1 MKKNSPLILLALVPL
16 LVIMSCTTPSNE
28 NGEQEVVEK
37 IEGTPY
43 SNDAVGWSVTVPDGW
58 EVMSKNQLDEN
69 MKNGQ
74 DLIAESSTINLDYEG
89 LTHLINFQ
97 KDPYNQF
104 LSSMEPFDL
113 DYEGEWEE
121 NNKLVYDFLYETFQY
136 QGVPCDTSSR
146 TTQIDGLLFHVFSI
160 TLYTPD
166 GLVLMYEDMYG
177 RYINGYD
184 FSIIIT
190 YNNTDDKVL
199 LERVIRQSKFTLRD

>member
-1 MKKNSPLILLALVPL
+1 MKKNLLSILPALFLFFV
-16 LVIMSCTTPSNE
+16 VTSCNSSTDES
-28 NGEQEVVEK
+28 GEQAVEEK

-43 SNDAVGWSVTVPDGW
+43 TNSEVGWSVTVPDGW
-58 EVMSKNQLDEN
+58 EIMSKNQLDEN

-74 DLIAESSTINLDYEG
+74 DLIAESSTVNLDYDG

-136 QGVPCDTSSR
+136 QGVPCDTNSR

-166 GLVLMYEDMYG
+166 GSVLMYEDMYG

-199 LERVIRQSKFTLRD
+199 LERVIRQSKFTIRD